1 MFCGEKNYLIIKI
14 KEGDNL
20 MAHVNEVN
28 ALANQLTIVN
38 KLVDDY
44 NIIMT
49 LLLSLLNPII
59 ILLWH

>member
-28 ALANQLTIVN
+28 ALANQLKIVN